1 LDPGCEARYASV
13 DARVASLSA
22 SVAPR
27 ADADNN
33 PVVVE
38 RATGVTL
45 ALIATTNVQPA
56 NAQHVVGDGKAELAV
71 AAPAGSLVHG
81 PDLDVAQLLRDG
93 TTLLQSSM
101 LKQA

>member
-1 LDPGCEARYASV
+1 LDPGCVARYASV
-13 DARVASLSA
+13 DARVPSLSA
-22 SVAPR
+22 AVAPG
-27 ADADNN
+27 ADADND

-38 RATGVTL
+38 RTARVAL
-45 ALIATTNVQPA
+45 ALIAAANVQPA
-56 NAQHVVGDGKAELAV
+56 NAQHVIGDGESELAV

-101 LKQA
+101 LKH